1 MESIILLLHS
11 EGFFFYQGSGELQ
24 HFKRFCFEKNIIG
37 TTCRFTPKTMNLITS
52 HFVTCLCNTLSGL
65 QMHFTKAHPK
75 LATYSILFMR
85 SRASV
90 ATLGHEM
97 STRSIIGNH
106 ATCSRYFDVSQSI
119 IREVCMCYAQ
129 VKFRVGEF
137 KHSRTFLDEARSGRL
152 LDATDEEKCKK
163 VRDLVYSDRRIQ
175 VEEIAQALVISYSS
189 VSDKV

>member
-1 MESIILLLHS
+1 MFLAWPIKKTVCESEKQNFVTSHLSVTNCIHTCLPGPVTRGNNGIVRNQLFYYCTVR
-11 EGFFFYQGSGELQ
+11 EFFYQGSGELQ

-52 HFVTCLCNTLSGL
+52 YFVTCLCNTLSGL

-90 ATLGHEM
+90 ATHGHEM

-106 ATCSRYFDVSQSI
+106 VTRSRYFDVSQSI
-119 IREVCMCYAQ
+119 IREVCMCYMEYIHETLPVHAS
-129 VKFRVGEF
+129 
-137 KHSRTFLDEARSGRL
+137 H
-152 LDATDEEKCKK
+152 
-163 VRDLVYSDRRIQ
+163 
-175 VEEIAQALVISYSS
+175 
-189 VSDKV
+189 

>member
-1 MESIILLLHS
+1 MESIILLLHN
-11 EGFFFYQGSGELQ
+11 EGIFFYQGSGELQ

-90 ATLGHEM
+90 ATHRHEM

-119 IREVCMCYAQ
+119 IREVCMCNIEEPQQKYRRRTVSNRLVGA
-129 VKFRVGEF
+129 RVL
-137 KHSRTFLDEARSGRL
+137 KLVL
-152 LDATDEEKCKK
+152 LDPNP
-163 VRDLVYSDRRIQ
+163 RP
-175 VEEIAQALVISYSS
+175 
-189 VSDKV
+189 